1 MKNKKVRA
9 SVAGQLL
16 NGLTTAL
23 APKQADL
30 VAYIQQHCLAPP
42 KPPLPK

>member
-16 NGLTTAL
+16 EGLTTVL
-23 APKQADL
+23 APKQIDL
-30 VAYIQQHCLAPP
+30 VAYIQQQCLAQP

>member
-16 NGLTTAL
+16 AGLTTVL
-23 APKQADL
+23 APTQADL
-30 VAYIQQHCLAPP
+30 VAYINQQCLAKP